1 MTGHEIPVLAGLA
14 STALFVAST
23 LPMLAKARRT
33 RDLSS
38 YSLGNLLLANTGNA
52 IHSVYVFSLPPGPI
66 WALHGFYLLST
77 ATMLVWFVRYAMG
90 GFTHGRP
97 DGMSRQPDAVVGP
110 ALLASSAHKTPGG
123 VTWTPSTSRP

>member
-1 MTGHEIPVLAGLA
+1 MTGHEITVLAGLA
-14 STALFVAST
+14 STTLFVAST

-66 WALHGFYLLST
+66 WALHGFYLAST
-77 ATMLVWFVRYAMG
+77 ALMLVWFLRYGMG
-90 GFTHGRP
+90 GLTHPAPTEMRRP
-97 DGMSRQPDAVVGP
+97 PDATGRP
-110 ALLASSAHKTPGG
+110 ALLASSHTTPQEA
-123 VTWTPSTSRP
+123 

>member
-1 MTGHEIPVLAGLA
+1 MTGHEIPVLAWLA
-14 STALFVAST
+14 STTLFVAST

-66 WALHGFYLLST
+66 WALHGFYLAST
-77 ATMLVWFVRYAMG
+77 ALMLVWFLRYGMG
-90 GFTHGRP
+90 GLTHPVPTKMRRPADATGR
-97 DGMSRQPDAVVGP
+97 P
-110 ALLASSAHKTPGG
+110 ALLVSPHTTHQEA
-123 VTWTPSTSRP
+123 

>member
-66 WALHGFYLLST
+66 WALHGFYLAST
-77 ATMLVWFVRYAMG
+77 ALMLVWFLRYRMG
-90 GFTHGRP
+90 GLTHPAPDRMRRPADATGRTE
-97 DGMSRQPDAVVGP
+97 
-110 ALLASSAHKTPGG
+110 LLASAAHGPQEA
-123 VTWTPSTSRP
+123 

>member
-23 LPMLAKARRT
+23 LPMLTKARRT

-52 IHSVYVFSLPPGPI
+52 IHSVYVLSLPPGPI
-66 WALHGFYLLST
+66 WVLHGFYLLST
-77 ATMLVWFVRYAMG
+77 ATMLVWFLRYGMG
-90 GFTHGRP
+90 GLTQP
-97 DGMSRQPDAVVGP
+97 APAGMRREPDAAGRS
-110 ALLASSAHKTPGG
+110 ALLASAAPGHQEA
-123 VTWTPSTSRP
+123 

>member
-1 MTGHEIPVLAGLA
+1 MNQHEIPVLAGLA

-23 LPMLAKARRT
+23 LPMLVKARRT

-66 WALHGFYLLST
+66 WVLHGFYLAST
-77 ATMLVWFVRYAMG
+77 ATMLVWFLRYGMG
-90 GFTHGRP
+90 RFTHPAPVEMRSRP
-97 DGMSRQPDAVVGP
+97 DASGRMP
-110 ALLASSAHKTPGG
+110 LLASAATTHQEA
-123 VTWTPSTSRP
+123 

>member
-14 STALFVAST
+14 STTLFVAST

-52 IHSVYVFSLPPGPI
+52 IHSVYVFSLPPGPL
-66 WALHGFYLLST
+66 WALHGFYLAST
-77 ATMLVWFVRYAMG
+77 AMMLVWFLRYRMG
-90 GFTHGRP
+90 GLTHPASPRMDRPADASGR
-97 DGMSRQPDAVVGP
+97 P
-110 ALLASSAHKTPGG
+110 ALLASAAHGHQEA
-123 VTWTPSTSRP
+123 

>member
-1 MTGHEIPVLAGLA
+1 MNEHEIPVLAGLA
-14 STALFVAST
+14 STTLFVAST

-66 WALHGFYLLST
+66 WALHAFYLAST
-77 ATMLVWFVRYAMG
+77 ATMLVWFLRYAMG
-90 GFTHGRP
+90 GFTHARSAR
-97 DGMSRQPDAVVGP
+97 MSRQPEAAGRP
-110 ALLASSAHKTPGG
+110 ALLASSAHGTPGG

>member
-14 STALFVAST
+14 STVLFVAST

-66 WALHGFYLLST
+66 WALHGFYLAST
-77 ATMLVWFVRYAMG
+77 ATMLVWFLRYGMG
-90 GFTHGRP
+90 GLTHPAPDSMGSRP
-97 DGMSRQPDAVVGP
+97 DAPRRAP
-110 ALLASSAHKTPGG
+110 LLASAATTHQEA
-123 VTWTPSTSRP
+123 

>member
-1 MTGHEIPVLAGLA
+1 MTGHEIPILAGLT

-66 WALHGFYLLST
+66 WALHGFYLVST
-77 ATMLVWFVRYAMG
+77 ATMLVWFLRYRVG
-90 GFTHGRP
+90 GFTHAARQ
-97 DGMSRQPDAVVGP
+97 GMRRTPDATGRP
-110 ALLASSAHKTPGG
+110 ALLASAARAHQEA
-123 VTWTPSTSRP
+123 